1 MEVTKPTRREITVNA
16 MNIKDSVI
24 VVTGGGAG
32 IGREVTRQLL
42 DQGATVHVLDLN
54 ISGLASVGAQP
65 DQLVP
70 HQVNIADR
78 EAVTAVAAEITAAG
92 PVDGLVNVAGII
104 QEFIDINDLDYD
116 AIERVINV
124 NFWGT
129 VNTTKALLPALL
141 ERPKAAV
148 VNVSSMGGLVPV
160 PGQSAYGASKAAVK
174 LFTEGLQA
182 ELLKSSVSV
191 SIVFPG
197 GVATDITANSGVST
211 PSGKTAEEAAAEAE
225 AAASRLTTP
234 QDAAAAI
241 VSAIKTGKP
250 RVRIGKD
257 AVAMDTLGRL
267 LPTKS
272 ITLMAK
278 LMAKLQSS

>member
-32 IGREVTRQLL
+32 IGREVSRQLL

-65 DQLVP
+65 DHLVP

>member
-1 MEVTKPTRREITVNA
+1 M
-16 MNIKDSVI
+16 D
-24 VVTGGGAG
+24 
-32 IGREVTRQLL
+32 
-42 DQGATVHVLDLN
+42 
-54 ISGLASVGAQP
+54 
-65 DQLVP
+65 
-70 HQVNIADR
+70 
-78 EAVTAVAAEITAAG
+78 
-92 PVDGLVNVAGII
+92 
-104 QEFIDINDLDYD
+104 
-116 AIERVINV
+116 V

-129 VNTTKALLPALL
+129 VNTTKAFLPALL

-278 LMAKLQSS
+278 LMAKLQAS

>member
-1 MEVTKPTRREITVNA
+1 MK
-16 MNIKDSVI
+16 IKDSVI

-42 DQGATVHVLDLN
+42 DKGATVHVLDLKTD
-54 ISGLASVGAQP
+54 GLAEVAGQP
-65 DQLVP
+65 GQLVP

-78 EAVTAVAAEITAAG
+78 EAVTAVAEEMSAAG
-92 PVDGLVNVAGII
+92 NVDGLVNVAGII

-116 AIERVINV
+116 AIEKVINV

-129 VNTTKALLPALL
+129 VNTTKAFLPTLL

-182 ELLKSSVSV
+182 ELLKTSVSV
-191 SIVFPG
+191 SVVFPG
-197 GVATDITANSGVST
+197 GVATEITKNSGVAT
-211 PSGKTAEEAAAEAE
+211 PSGKSEEEAAAEAE
-225 AAASRLTTP
+225 AAASRLTSP

-241 VSAIKTGKP
+241 VRAVETGKS

-272 ITLMAK
+272 ISLMAK
-278 LMAKLQSS
+278 LMAKLQS

>member
-32 IGREVTRQLL
+32 IGREVSRQLL

-65 DQLVP
+65 DHLVP

-104 QEFIDINDLDYD
+104 QEFVDINDLDYD